1 MKLYADDIDNNGK
14 IDPVLFYYIKDE
26 NGDRKLFPSI
36 DRDKLLTQVPSLKN
50 KFATNKEFAKA
61 TPRDIFSESKDLQI
75 LTCNETRSA
84 WFENKGNGKF
94 EMHALP
100 VEAQF
105 APVNA
110 IVCEDMDGD
119 GIKDILLAGN
129 DYQTEV
135 MAGRYDA
142 SYGCFLKGLG
152 NKNFKYISPAISGF
166 FVNGDVKDM
175 KMVTDAKKQKLILV
189 GVNNDSLKV
198 FKCNR

>member
-1 MKLYADDIDNNGK
+1 L
-14 IDPVLFYYIKDE
+14 LFYYIRDE
-26 NGDRKLFPSI
+26 NGDRQLFSSINLDQLAANVALIKKKFPS
-36 DRDKLLTQVPSLKN
+36 N
-50 KFATNKEFAKA
+50 KDYAKA
-61 TPRDIFSESKDLQI
+61 TPDDIFTSDKNLQI

-94 EMHALP
+94 EMHELP

-129 DYQTEV
+129 EYQTEV
-135 MAGRYDA
+135 RTGRYDA
-142 SYGCFLKGLG
+142 SYGCFLKGIG
-152 NKNFKYISPAISGF
+152 NKNFVAVPRSASGF
-166 FVNGDVKDM
+166 LVNGDVKDM
-175 KMVTDAKKQKLILV
+175 KLITNAKKEKLILV
-189 GVNNDSLKV
+189 GVNDDSLKV